1 MSLRNVTLLAII
13 GICYLFVSRTVGTL
27 VPRLFV
33 NLTAAQFN
41 VVLSFLA
48 SLAAVAFF
56 AYFYKDY
63 VQEGKGRL
71 RVASVLATIGASGTS
86 LLHAK
91 GLSILFDPHA
101 FPWLTR
107 AHFIEPMIH
116 WASSILILVFFISLH
131 QETRHQEETKLRGPA
146 LFAVIGS
153 SITLLVR
160 TFVLVNYLCFREV
173 RWFSD
178 LAPELIVVFM
188 PIIVFSFFASLYF
201 FISFYRAQTET
212 D

>member
-1 MSLRNVTLLAII
+1 M
-13 GICYLFVSRTVGTL
+13 
-27 VPRLFV
+27 PRLFV
-33 NLTAAQFN
+33 NLRAAQFN
-41 VVLSFLA
+41 VALSFLA
-48 SLAAVAFF
+48 SLTAVAFF
-56 AYFYKDY
+56 VYFYKDY
-63 VQEGKGRL
+63 VQEGQGRL
-71 RVASVLATIGASGTS
+71 RMASVLAIIGASGTS

-101 FPWLTR
+101 FSWVAK
-107 AHFIEPMIH
+107 AHVIEPIIP
-116 WASSILILVFFISLH
+116 WASSILILLFFISLH

-153 SITLLVR
+153 SITLFVR

-178 LAPELIVVFM
+178 LAPELFVIFM
-188 PIIVFSFFASLYF
+188 PMVAFSFFASLYF
-201 FISFYRAQTET
+201 FISFYRAQTEA